1 MGSHKADGLL
11 FQVLRLALDD
21 LSLLI
26 DDLFC
31 LLRVEIP
38 HMRLKVFMLN
48 GMLYISPL

>member
-11 FQVLRLALDD
+11 FQVFRLTLDD
-21 LSLLI
+21 LSLLA

-31 LLRVEIP
+31 SSGVEIP